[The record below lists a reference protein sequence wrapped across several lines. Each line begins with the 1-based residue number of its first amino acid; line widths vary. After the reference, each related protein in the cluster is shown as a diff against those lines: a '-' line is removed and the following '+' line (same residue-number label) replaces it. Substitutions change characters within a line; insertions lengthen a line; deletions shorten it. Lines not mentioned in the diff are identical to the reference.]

1 MRCVRRAA
9 RPHGALC
16 EPRFQPRMQHA
27 AASVVTV
34 RPCATGQGSGRL
46 PGPAQSKQDALIK
59 EINRLERGILPGE
72 TQPPARPSSGDLAAG
87 AAANAQFHAPP
98 ARVPPGR
105 LPAPACWL
113 QPPQETS

>member
-1 MRCVRRAA
+1 
-9 RPHGALC
+9 
-16 EPRFQPRMQHA
+16 MQHA

>member
-27 AASVVTV
+27 AASVVTLL
-34 RPCATGQGSGRL
+34 PCATGQGSGRL

-59 EINRLERGILPGE
+59 EIM
-72 TQPPARPSSGDLAAG
+72 TDHDLAM
-87 AAANAQFHAPP
+87 PP
-98 ARVPPGR
+98 V
-105 LPAPACWL
+105 LAPATTRDKL
-113 QPPQETS
+113 V